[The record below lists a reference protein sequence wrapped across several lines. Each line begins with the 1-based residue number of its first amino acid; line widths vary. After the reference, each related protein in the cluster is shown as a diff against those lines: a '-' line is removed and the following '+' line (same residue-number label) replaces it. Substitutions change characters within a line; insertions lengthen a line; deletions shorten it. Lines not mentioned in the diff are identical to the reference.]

1 MGTILA
7 IDDDPVV
14 VKVLK
19 VTLELAGHD
28 VRVAGDISE
37 AHEALEDDRYDL
49 ILLDLNLPDGS
60 GFDVLRYIRETLNR
74 PTRVI
79 VLSGLKQEHNIV
91 RGLELGADDYV
102 TKPFSPREVA
112 ARVDRWLGG

>member
-1 MGTILA
+1 MGSILA

-14 VKVLK
+14 GKVLK
-19 VTLELAGHD
+19 VTLGLAGHEVQVVTD
-28 VRVAGDISE
+28 LSE
-37 AHEALEDDRYDL
+37 AYDALGDSRYDL

-60 GFDVLRYIRETLNR
+60 GFDLLRHVRETLNR
-74 PTRVI
+74 PTPVI
-79 VLSGLKQEHNIV
+79 VLSGLKQEHNVV

-112 ARVDRWLGG
+112 ARVERWLGG